1 MAFGAPGGDV
11 IMQGMLQAF
20 LNFLHFGMTPQQA
33 VEAPRI
39 ATFAFPD
46 SFYPHVHDRGR
57 LSTEARIPELV
68 QRELTNR
75 GHKIVPWPDFEFDAS
90 GVSMVVDLL
99 PPSNKGRVLAGAA
112 DPRRSGYALG
122 R

>member
-11 IMQGMLQAF
+11 IAQGMLQAL

-39 ATFAFPD
+39 ASLAFPD
-46 SFYPHVHDRGR
+46 SFYPHVHERGR
-57 LSTEARIPELV
+57 LSIEGRVPVAVQKELAG
-68 QRELTNR
+68 R
-75 GHKIVPWPDFEFDAS
+75 GHKVVPWPDFEFDAS
-90 GVSMVVDLL
+90 GVAMVLDLL
-99 PPSNKGRVLAGAA
+99 PPSAEGRVLAGAA